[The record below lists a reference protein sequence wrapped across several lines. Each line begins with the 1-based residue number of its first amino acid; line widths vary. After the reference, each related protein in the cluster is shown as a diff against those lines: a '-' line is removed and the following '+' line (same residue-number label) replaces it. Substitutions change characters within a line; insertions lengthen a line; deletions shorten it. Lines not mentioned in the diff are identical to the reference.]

1 MLDPAID
8 VSENFDSEQ
17 MDEHYNRYMND
28 EDLRN
33 QFDYVIYNNYD
44 ENSANELLQLVE
56 KIRGEIK

>member
-1 MLDPAID
+1 
-8 VSENFDSEQ
+8 

-28 EDLRN
+28 DDLRN